1 MSEAKFYDI
10 SSYIDTEYEKNEFVK
25 LNKEEFKNNI
35 KNYLENHSEIK
46 SGDIIFVGND
56 YETRQDY
63 GFGLVVD
70 NNKFIL
76 DNYGPY
82 LPLRNKDK
90 LPKDITYSSLLELM
104 KNNDYLYSLW
114 YGDSIDSFDEIKEEY
129 IKQKIY

>member
-56 YETRQDY
+56 YETR
-63 GFGLVVD
+63 LW
-70 NNKFIL
+70 IW
-76 DNYGPY
+76 
-82 LPLRNKDK
+82 
-90 LPKDITYSSLLELM
+90 ISSR
-104 KNNDYLYSLW
+104 
-114 YGDSIDSFDEIKEEY
+114 
-129 IKQKIY
+129 